1 MLEFILI
8 ATTVFVAISVI
19 VKSKGVFVHS
29 IPYILYI
36 YLFLIFFEDSI
47 LLLKIIVFS
56 ILMMLSTIL
65 ILYKDFQKDNV
76 SESLGSHHKQI

>member
-8 ATTVFVAISVI
+8 ATAVFVVISVI
-19 VKSKGVFVHS
+19 VKSKGVFIRS

-36 YLFLIFFEDSI
+36 YLFLLFFEDSV

-56 ILMMLSTIL
+56 ILLMLSVIL

-76 SESLGSHHKQI
+76 SESLGSHYN

>member
-8 ATTVFVAISVI
+8 AATVFIAISLI
-19 VKSKGVFVHS
+19 AKSSSIFIRS

-36 YLFLIFFEDSI
+36 YLFLLFFEDSV
-47 LLLKIIVFS
+47 LYLKIIVFS
-56 ILMMLSTIL
+56 ILLMLSVVL

-76 SESLGSHHKQI
+76 SESIGSDYN